1 MVRLLKSLPPTTRP
15 MGREMTRINQGPVRV
30 LHVLGRMNPGGIETW
45 LLNVHRQ
52 LDPRELSFDYLT
64 TQNAPGAYD
73 GEIRDLGGR
82 IFPLNR
88 SKNPILIT
96 AQIRRIVAQHGPYD
110 VIHSHLSYYSGI
122 VLRAAHAAGVP
133 IRLSHSHTD
142 QSTAN
147 QNAPIQRRIYIAAS
161 RALLRRHGTAH
172 LAASPEAAA
181 SLHGPNWARLGNV
194 FVSECGVDFSE
205 YTELP
210 DAAQIRSMFGIPPG
224 ALVVGTVGRLVPS
237 KNHAFLLEAFSQLST
252 TKLPPPYLVIV
263 GDGPLRND
271 LQLLSRDLGIADRVK
286 LIGARQD
293 VPKLLLGLFDV
304 FAFPSKFEGLGL
316 AAIEAQAAGLPCVIS
331 SSVPSSAIIVPENVS
346 YLPVSVEPAEW
357 ARELVRKHN
366 APRLPRKLALLRALS
381 SSYSIERSVQRL
393 YHFYGLQPNH
403 A

>member
-1 MVRLLKSLPPTTRP
+1 MLPESPSGFRTHIRIRAPQTRTHP
-15 MGREMTRINQGPVRV
+15 YSAEYTSR
-30 LHVLGRMNPGGIETW
+30 
-45 LLNVHRQ
+45 
-52 LDPRELSFDYLT
+52 PRERSFADTGQLTWRQAPRQPLPYTGQTGRVWVTSLFLNAAWISLSIQNFPTPLRSGPCSESPPVHSLLAPLEDWYPRRT
-64 TQNAPGAYD
+64 TPSSL
-73 GEIRDLGGR
+73 RPSPS
-82 IFPLNR
+82 FP
-88 SKNPILIT
+88 P
-96 AQIRRIVAQHGPYD
+96 Q
-110 VIHSHLSYYSGI
+110 SY
-122 VLRAAHAAGVP
+122 H
-133 IRLSHSHTD
+133 
-142 QSTAN
+142 
-147 QNAPIQRRIYIAAS
+147 
-161 RALLRRHGTAH
+161 
-172 LAASPEAAA
+172 
-181 SLHGPNWARLGNV
+181 
-194 FVSECGVDFSE
+194 
-205 YTELP
+205 
-210 DAAQIRSMFGIPPG
+210 
-224 ALVVGTVGRLVPS
+224 
-237 KNHAFLLEAFSQLST
+237 
-252 TKLPPPYLVIV
+252 PPYLVIV

-293 VPKLLLGLFDV
+293 VRKLLLGLFGV